1 MKILDNLKD
10 MRTVEDI
17 LNLETGENI
26 TASIL
31 LDNMESDDIILLR
44 RKLRTANREGK
55 PILVCAECLTK
66 LELRCNKLS
75 RKNRGK
81 DYYFFKHYKD
91 VKECSIK
98 TNSHLPVGVLLARK
112 YENVRESIP
121 HIELKNR
128 LGYII
133 EQFHSPETISI
144 DSKFYFDKSGSGEKR
159 KPDVYAVIG
168 DKEYVFEIQLNTTFL
183 SVIEEREAFYERNNV
198 SILWIFKYFP
208 LEDGLQ
214 RLTQKDIYVPNR
226 LNAFV
231 LDNEML
237 NLSIER
243 KKLHLRVYYKTF
255 HVDGWK
261 ICSQW
266 NAKIITLEDLTYADN
281 CKPFFYDSLAD
292 RENARQELEWKK
304 EEYLLEQREIQR
316 IQKQEQERLAKKEW
330 VKKQKISRCRTLINL
345 IQSDINY
352 LEERQSELSINRKE
366 FENQIEELEFRNK
379 EISQILS
386 DRIGVIEQMYGY
398 LKKCS
403 NQSWQYMSNP
413 LEKYCDISYIKDI
426 YCSKIQMI
434 DRNKCE
440 IQTQLETEI
449 LPKKEFIN
457 KFSTRNL
464 DGIIYSVIPS
474 EKKYEWL
481 VEKFPQ
487 EIKIIETKELD
498 TIFASG
504 YIRELP
510 NISFF
515 RWCMGNKNNSNTFLM
530 DMSSRKSNT
539 LSKEKE
545 LNSQL
550 DKISQD
556 EKICISEL
564 KSDIIQLL
572 NERQNTNT
580 ISISKL
586 KSEMSI
592 ISNIF
597 FDCTTRV
604 DILIK
609 RKERCYQYIESIQS
623 Q

>member
-1 MKILDNLKD
+1 MDNFKNI
-10 MRTVEDI
+10 RTVEDI

-26 TASIL
+26 TASVL

-98 TNSHLPVGVLLARK
+98 TDSHLPVGVLLARK
-112 YENVRESIP
+112 YENVKESIP

-133 EQFHSPETISI
+133 MQFHSPKIISI
-144 DSKFYFDKSGSGEKR
+144 DSKFYFDKFGGREKR

-168 DKEYVFEIQLNTTFL
+168 DKEYAFEIQLNTTFL

-198 SILWIFKYFP
+198 SILWIFKNFP

-255 HVDGWK
+255 LVDGWK

-266 NAKIITLEDLTYADN
+266 NTKIVTIEDLTYTGN

-292 RENARQELEWKK
+292 KENAKRELERKK
-304 EEYLLEQREIQR
+304 EEYLLEQRKIQK
-316 IQKQEQERLAKKEW
+316 IQKQEQERLAKKEQ
-330 VKKQKISRCRTLINL
+330 VKKQKISRCRTLINT
-345 IQSDINY
+345 IQSNIDC
-352 LEERQSELSINRKE
+352 LERQQSELLLKRKIH
-366 FENQIEELEFRNK
+366 ENQIEELEFKNK

-386 DRIGVIEQMYGY
+386 DIIRFIEQMYDY

-413 LEKYCDISYIKDI
+413 LGRYCDISHVKDV
-426 YCSKIQMI
+426 YCSKIQMF
-434 DRNKCE
+434 DRNKRE

-457 KFSTRNL
+457 KFLTQDI
-464 DGIIYSVIPS
+464 DGVMYSLIPP

-481 VEKFPQ
+481 IEKFPE
-487 EIKIIETKELD
+487 EIKMIETKELG
-498 TIFASG
+498 TIFASS
-504 YIRELP
+504 YIKVLP

-515 RWCMGNKNNSNTFLM
+515 RWCMGSKNNSNTFLM
-530 DMSSRKSNT
+530 DMSSRKSKT

-545 LNSQL
+545 LNNQL
-550 DKISQD
+550 DKISQS
-556 EKICISEL
+556 EKTCISEL
-564 KSDIIQLL
+564 KNDIVQLL
-572 NERQNTNT
+572 YERQNENT

-586 KSEMSI
+586 KSEINI
-592 ISNIF
+592 IANIF
-597 FDCTTRV
+597 SDCVTRI

-609 RKERCYQYIESIQS
+609 RKERCYKYIESIQT
-623 Q
+623 

>member
-1 MKILDNLKD
+1 MDDFKNI
-10 MRTVEDI
+10 RTVEDI

-26 TASIL
+26 TASVL

-98 TNSHLPVGVLLARK
+98 TDSHLPVGVLLARK
-112 YENVRESIP
+112 YENVKESIP

-133 EQFHSPETISI
+133 MQFHSPKIISI
-144 DSKFYFDKSGSGEKR
+144 DSKFYFDKFGGREKR

-168 DKEYVFEIQLNTTFL
+168 DKEYAFEIQLNTTFL

-198 SILWIFKYFP
+198 SILWIFKNFP

-255 HVDGWK
+255 LVDGWK

-266 NAKIITLEDLTYADN
+266 NTKIVTIEDLTYTGN

-292 RENARQELEWKK
+292 KENAKRELERKK
-304 EEYLLEQREIQR
+304 EEYLLEQRKIQK
-316 IQKQEQERLAKKEW
+316 IQKQEQERLAKKEQ
-330 VKKQKISRCRTLINL
+330 VKKQKISRCRTLINT
-345 IQSDINY
+345 IQSNIDC
-352 LEERQSELSINRKE
+352 LERQQSELLLKRKIH
-366 FENQIEELEFRNK
+366 ENQIEELEFKNK

-386 DRIGVIEQMYGY
+386 DIIRFIEQMYDY

-413 LEKYCDISYIKDI
+413 LGRYCDISHVKDV
-426 YCSKIQMI
+426 YCSKIQMF
-434 DRNKCE
+434 DRNKRE

-457 KFSTRNL
+457 KFLTQDI
-464 DGIIYSVIPS
+464 DGVMYSLIPP

-481 VEKFPQ
+481 IEKFPE
-487 EIKIIETKELD
+487 EIKMIETKELG
-498 TIFASG
+498 TIFASS
-504 YIRELP
+504 YIKVLP

-515 RWCMGNKNNSNTFLM
+515 RWCMGSKNNSNTFLM
-530 DMSSRKSNT
+530 DMSSRKSKT

-545 LNSQL
+545 LNNQL
-550 DKISQD
+550 DKISQS
-556 EKICISEL
+556 EKTCISEL
-564 KSDIIQLL
+564 KNDIVQLL
-572 NERQNTNT
+572 YERQNENT

-586 KSEMSI
+586 KSEINI
-592 ISNIF
+592 IANIF
-597 FDCTTRV
+597 SDCVTRI

-609 RKERCYQYIESIQS
+609 RKERCYQYIESIQT
-623 Q
+623 

>member
-1 MKILDNLKD
+1 MDNFKNI
-10 MRTVEDI
+10 RTVEDI

-26 TASIL
+26 TASVL

-44 RKLRTANREGK
+44 RKMRTANREGK

-98 TNSHLPVGVLLARK
+98 TDSHLPVGVLLARK
-112 YENVRESIP
+112 YENVKESIP

-133 EQFHSPETISI
+133 MQFHSPKIISI
-144 DSKFYFDKSGSGEKR
+144 DSKFYFDKFGGREKR

-168 DKEYVFEIQLNTTFL
+168 DKEYAFEIQLNTTFL

-198 SILWIFKYFP
+198 SILWIFKNFP

-255 HVDGWK
+255 LVDGWK

-266 NAKIITLEDLTYADN
+266 NTKIVTIEDLTYTGN

-292 RENARQELEWKK
+292 KENAKRELERKK
-304 EEYLLEQREIQR
+304 EEYLLEQRKIQK
-316 IQKQEQERLAKKEW
+316 IQKQEQERLAKKEQ
-330 VKKQKISRCRTLINL
+330 VKKQKISRCRTLINT
-345 IQSDINY
+345 IQSNIDC
-352 LEERQSELSINRKE
+352 LERQQSELLLKRKIH
-366 FENQIEELEFRNK
+366 ENQIEELEFKNK
-379 EISQILS
+379 KISQILS
-386 DRIGVIEQMYGY
+386 DIIRFIEQMYDY

-413 LEKYCDISYIKDI
+413 LGRYCDISHVKDV
-426 YCSKIQMI
+426 YCSKIQMF
-434 DRNKCE
+434 DRNKRE

-457 KFSTRNL
+457 KFLTQDI
-464 DGIIYSVIPS
+464 DGVMYSLIPP

-481 VEKFPQ
+481 IEKFPE
-487 EIKIIETKELD
+487 EIKMIETKELG
-498 TIFASG
+498 TIFASS
-504 YIRELP
+504 YIKVLP

-515 RWCMGNKNNSNTFLM
+515 RWCMGSKNNSNTFLM
-530 DMSSRKSNT
+530 DMSSRKSKT

-545 LNSQL
+545 LNNQL
-550 DKISQD
+550 DKISQS
-556 EKICISEL
+556 EKTCISEL
-564 KSDIIQLL
+564 KNDIVQLL
-572 NERQNTNT
+572 YERQNENT

-586 KSEMSI
+586 KSEINI
-592 ISNIF
+592 IANIF
-597 FDCTTRV
+597 SDCVTRI

-609 RKERCYQYIESIQS
+609 RKERCYQYIESIQT
-623 Q
+623 

>member
-1 MKILDNLKD
+1 MDNFKNI
-10 MRTVEDI
+10 RTVEDI

-26 TASIL
+26 TASVL
-31 LDNMESDDIILLR
+31 LDNMESDDIVLLR

-98 TNSHLPVGVLLARK
+98 TDSHLPVGVLLARK
-112 YENVRESIP
+112 YENVKESIP

-133 EQFHSPETISI
+133 KQFHSPKIISI
-144 DSKFYFDKSGSGEKR
+144 DSKFYFDKFGGREKR

-168 DKEYVFEIQLNTTFL
+168 DKEYAFEIQLNTTFL

-198 SILWIFKYFP
+198 SILWIFKNFP

-255 HVDGWK
+255 LVDGWK

-266 NAKIITLEDLTYADN
+266 NTKIVTIEDLTYTGN

-292 RENARQELEWKK
+292 KENAKRELERKK
-304 EEYLLEQREIQR
+304 EEYLLKQRNIQK
-316 IQKQEQERLAKKEW
+316 IQKQEQERLAKKEQ
-330 VKKQKISRCRTLINL
+330 VKKQKISRCRTLINT
-345 IQSDINY
+345 IQSIIDC
-352 LEERQSELSINRKE
+352 LERQQSELLLKRKVH
-366 FENQIEELEFRNK
+366 ENQIEELEFKNK
-379 EISQILS
+379 EISQVLS
-386 DRIGVIEQMYGY
+386 DIIRFIEQMYDY

-413 LEKYCDISYIKDI
+413 LGRYCDISHVKDI
-426 YCSKIQMI
+426 YCSKIQMF
-434 DRNKCE
+434 DRNKRE
-440 IQTQLETEI
+440 IQIQLETEI

-457 KFSTRNL
+457 KFLTQDI
-464 DGIIYSVIPS
+464 DGVMYSLIPP

-481 VEKFPQ
+481 IEKFPE
-487 EIKIIETKELD
+487 EIKMIETKELG
-498 TIFASG
+498 TIFASS
-504 YIRELP
+504 YIKVLP

-515 RWCMGNKNNSNTFLM
+515 RWCMGSKNNSNTFLM
-530 DMSSRKSNT
+530 DMSSRKSKT

-545 LNSQL
+545 LNNQL
-550 DKISQD
+550 DKISQS
-556 EKICISEL
+556 EKTCISEL
-564 KSDIIQLL
+564 KNDIVQLL
-572 NERQNTNT
+572 YERQNENT

-586 KSEMSI
+586 KSEINI
-592 ISNIF
+592 IANVFS
-597 FDCTTRV
+597 DCVTRI

-609 RKERCYQYIESIQS
+609 RKERCYQYIESIQT
-623 Q
+623 

>member
-1 MKILDNLKD
+1 MDNFKNI
-10 MRTVEDI
+10 RTVEDI

-26 TASIL
+26 TASVL

-98 TNSHLPVGVLLARK
+98 TDSHLPVGVLLARK
-112 YENVRESIP
+112 YENVKESIP

-133 EQFHSPETISI
+133 MQFHSPKIISI
-144 DSKFYFDKSGSGEKR
+144 DSKFYFDKFGGREKR

-168 DKEYVFEIQLNTTFL
+168 DKEYAFEIQLNTTFL

-198 SILWIFKYFP
+198 SILWIFKNFP

-255 HVDGWK
+255 LVDGWK

-266 NAKIITLEDLTYADN
+266 NTKIVTIEDLTYTGN

-292 RENARQELEWKK
+292 KENAKRELERKK
-304 EEYLLEQREIQR
+304 EEYLLEQRKIQK
-316 IQKQEQERLAKKEW
+316 IQKQEQERLAKKEQ
-330 VKKQKISRCRTLINL
+330 VKKQKISRCRTLINTK
-345 IQSDINY
+345 QSNIDC
-352 LEERQSELSINRKE
+352 LERQQSELLLKRKIH
-366 FENQIEELEFRNK
+366 ENQIEELEFKNK
-379 EISQILS
+379 KISQILS
-386 DRIGVIEQMYGY
+386 DIIRFIEQMYDY

-413 LEKYCDISYIKDI
+413 LGRYCDISHVKDV
-426 YCSKIQMI
+426 YCSKIQMF
-434 DRNKCE
+434 DRNKRE

-457 KFSTRNL
+457 KFLTQDI
-464 DGIIYSVIPS
+464 DGVMYSLIPP

-481 VEKFPQ
+481 IEKFPE
-487 EIKIIETKELD
+487 EIKMIETKELG
-498 TIFASG
+498 TIFASS
-504 YIRELP
+504 YIKVLP

-515 RWCMGNKNNSNTFLM
+515 RWCMGSKNNSNTFLM
-530 DMSSRKSNT
+530 DMSSRKSKT

-545 LNSQL
+545 LNNQL
-550 DKISQD
+550 DKISQS
-556 EKICISEL
+556 EKTCISEL
-564 KSDIIQLL
+564 KNDIVQLL
-572 NERQNTNT
+572 YERQNENT

-586 KSEMSI
+586 KSEINI
-592 ISNIF
+592 IANIF
-597 FDCTTRV
+597 SDCVTRI

-609 RKERCYQYIESIQS
+609 RKERCYQYIESIQT
-623 Q
+623 

>member
-1 MKILDNLKD
+1 MDNFKNI
-10 MRTVEDI
+10 RTVEDI

-26 TASIL
+26 TASVL

-98 TNSHLPVGVLLARK
+98 TDSHLPVGVLLARK
-112 YENVRESIP
+112 YENVKESIP

-133 EQFHSPETISI
+133 MQFHSPKIISI
-144 DSKFYFDKSGSGEKR
+144 DSKFYFDKFGGREKR

-168 DKEYVFEIQLNTTFL
+168 DKEYAFEIQLNTTFL

-198 SILWIFKYFP
+198 SILWIFKNFP

-255 HVDGWK
+255 LVDGWK

-266 NAKIITLEDLTYADN
+266 NTKIVTIEDLTYTGN

-292 RENARQELEWKK
+292 KENAKRELERKK
-304 EEYLLEQREIQR
+304 EEYLLEQRKIQK
-316 IQKQEQERLAKKEW
+316 IQKQEQERLAKKEQ
-330 VKKQKISRCRTLINL
+330 VKKQKISRCRTLINT
-345 IQSDINY
+345 IQSNIDC
-352 LEERQSELSINRKE
+352 LERQQSELLLKRKIH
-366 FENQIEELEFRNK
+366 ENQIEELEFKNK

-386 DRIGVIEQMYGY
+386 DIIRFIEQMYDY

-413 LEKYCDISYIKDI
+413 LGRYCDISHVKDV
-426 YCSKIQMI
+426 YCSKIQMF
-434 DRNKCE
+434 DRNKRE

-457 KFSTRNL
+457 KFLTQDI
-464 DGIIYSVIPS
+464 DGVMYSLIPP

-481 VEKFPQ
+481 IEKFPE
-487 EIKIIETKELD
+487 EIKMIETKELG
-498 TIFASG
+498 TIFASS
-504 YIRELP
+504 YIKVLP

-515 RWCMGNKNNSNTFLM
+515 RWCMGSKNNSNTFLM
-530 DMSSRKSNT
+530 DMSSRKSKT

-545 LNSQL
+545 LNNQL
-550 DKISQD
+550 DKISQS
-556 EKICISEL
+556 EKTCISEL
-564 KSDIIQLL
+564 KNDIVQLL
-572 NERQNTNT
+572 YERQNENT

-586 KSEMSI
+586 KSEINMI
-592 ISNIF
+592 ANIF
-597 FDCTTRV
+597 SDCVTRI

-609 RKERCYQYIESIQS
+609 RKERCYQYIESIQT
-623 Q
+623 

>member
-1 MKILDNLKD
+1 LDNFKNI
-10 MRTVEDI
+10 RTVEDI

-26 TASIL
+26 TASVL

-98 TNSHLPVGVLLARK
+98 TDSHLPVGVLLARK
-112 YENVRESIP
+112 YENVKESIP

-133 EQFHSPETISI
+133 MQFHSPKIISI
-144 DSKFYFDKSGSGEKR
+144 DSKFYFDKFGGREKR

-168 DKEYVFEIQLNTTFL
+168 DKEYAFEIQLNTTFL

-198 SILWIFKYFP
+198 SILWIFKNFP

-255 HVDGWK
+255 LVDGWK

-266 NAKIITLEDLTYADN
+266 NTKIVTIEDLTYTGN

-292 RENARQELEWKK
+292 KENAKRELERKK
-304 EEYLLEQREIQR
+304 EEYLLEQRKIQK
-316 IQKQEQERLAKKEW
+316 IQKQEQERLAKKEQ
-330 VKKQKISRCRTLINL
+330 VKKQKISRCRTLINT
-345 IQSDINY
+345 IQSNIDC
-352 LEERQSELSINRKE
+352 LERQQSELLLKRKIH
-366 FENQIEELEFRNK
+366 ENQIEELEFKNK

-386 DRIGVIEQMYGY
+386 DIIRFIEQMYDY

-413 LEKYCDISYIKDI
+413 LGRYCDISHVKDV
-426 YCSKIQMI
+426 YCSKIQMF
-434 DRNKCE
+434 DRNKRE

-457 KFSTRNL
+457 KFLTQDI
-464 DGIIYSVIPS
+464 DGVMYSLIPP

-481 VEKFPQ
+481 IEKFPE
-487 EIKIIETKELD
+487 EIKMIETKELG
-498 TIFASG
+498 TIFASS
-504 YIRELP
+504 YIKVLP

-515 RWCMGNKNNSNTFLM
+515 RWCMGSKNNSNTFLM
-530 DMSSRKSNT
+530 DMSSRKSKT

-545 LNSQL
+545 LNNQL
-550 DKISQD
+550 DKISQS
-556 EKICISEL
+556 EKTCISEL
-564 KSDIIQLL
+564 KNDIVQLL
-572 NERQNTNT
+572 YERQNENT

-586 KSEMSI
+586 KSEINI
-592 ISNIF
+592 IANIF
-597 FDCTTRV
+597 SDCVTRI

-609 RKERCYQYIESIQS
+609 RKERCYQYIESIQT
-623 Q
+623 

>member
-1 MKILDNLKD
+1 MDNFKNI
-10 MRTVEDI
+10 RTVEDI

-26 TASIL
+26 TASVL
-31 LDNMESDDIILLR
+31 LDNMESDDIVLLR

-98 TNSHLPVGVLLARK
+98 TDSHLPVGVLLARK
-112 YENVRESIP
+112 YENVKESIP

-133 EQFHSPETISI
+133 KQFHSPKIISI
-144 DSKFYFDKSGSGEKR
+144 DSKFYFDKFGGREKR

-168 DKEYVFEIQLNTTFL
+168 DKEYAFEIQLNTTFL

-198 SILWIFKYFP
+198 SILWIFKNFP

-255 HVDGWK
+255 LVDGWK

-266 NAKIITLEDLTYADN
+266 NTKIVTIEDLTYTGN

-292 RENARQELEWKK
+292 KENAKRELERKK
-304 EEYLLEQREIQR
+304 EEYLLEQRKIQK
-316 IQKQEQERLAKKEW
+316 IQKQEQERLAKKEQ
-330 VKKQKISRCRTLINL
+330 VKKQKISRCRTLINT
-345 IQSDINY
+345 IQSIIDC
-352 LEERQSELSINRKE
+352 LERQQSELLLKRKVH
-366 FENQIEELEFRNK
+366 ENQIEELEFKNK
-379 EISQILS
+379 EISQVLS
-386 DRIGVIEQMYGY
+386 DIIRFIEQMYDY

-413 LEKYCDISYIKDI
+413 LGRYCDISHVKDI
-426 YCSKIQMI
+426 YCSKIQMF
-434 DRNKCE
+434 DRNKRE

-457 KFSTRNL
+457 KFLTQDI
-464 DGIIYSVIPS
+464 DGVMYSLIPP

-481 VEKFPQ
+481 IEKFPE
-487 EIKIIETKELD
+487 EIKMIETKELG
-498 TIFASG
+498 TIFASS
-504 YIRELP
+504 YIKVLP

-515 RWCMGNKNNSNTFLM
+515 RWCMGSKNNSNTFLM
-530 DMSSRKSNT
+530 DMSSRKSKT

-545 LNSQL
+545 LNNQL
-550 DKISQD
+550 DKISQS
-556 EKICISEL
+556 EKTCISEL
-564 KSDIIQLL
+564 KNDIVQLL
-572 NERQNTNT
+572 YERQNENT

-586 KSEMSI
+586 KSEINI
-592 ISNIF
+592 IANIF
-597 FDCTTRV
+597 SDCVTRI

-609 RKERCYQYIESIQS
+609 RKERCYQYIESIQT
-623 Q
+623 

>member
-1 MKILDNLKD
+1 MDNFKNI
-10 MRTVEDI
+10 RTVEDI

-26 TASIL
+26 TASVL
-31 LDNMESDDIILLR
+31 LDNMESDDIVLLR

-98 TNSHLPVGVLLARK
+98 TDSHLPVGVLLARK
-112 YENVRESIP
+112 YENVKESIP

-133 EQFHSPETISI
+133 KQFHSPKIISI
-144 DSKFYFDKSGSGEKR
+144 DSKFYFDKFGGREKR

-168 DKEYVFEIQLNTTFL
+168 DKEYAFEIQLNTTFL

-198 SILWIFKYFP
+198 SILWIFKNFP

-255 HVDGWK
+255 LVDGWK

-266 NAKIITLEDLTYADN
+266 NTKIVTIEDLTYTGN

-292 RENARQELEWKK
+292 KENAKRELERKK
-304 EEYLLEQREIQR
+304 EEYLLEQRKIQK
-316 IQKQEQERLAKKEW
+316 IQKQEQERLAKKEQ
-330 VKKQKISRCRTLINL
+330 VKKQKISRCRTLINT
-345 IQSDINY
+345 IQSIIDC
-352 LEERQSELSINRKE
+352 LERQQSELLLKRKVH
-366 FENQIEELEFRNK
+366 ENQIEELEFKNK
-379 EISQILS
+379 EISQVLS
-386 DRIGVIEQMYGY
+386 DIIRFIEQMYDY

-413 LEKYCDISYIKDI
+413 LGRYCDISHVKDI
-426 YCSKIQMI
+426 YCSKIQMF
-434 DRNKCE
+434 DRNKRE

-457 KFSTRNL
+457 KFLTQDI
-464 DGIIYSVIPS
+464 DGVMYSLIPP

-481 VEKFPQ
+481 IEKFPE
-487 EIKIIETKELD
+487 EIKMIETKELG
-498 TIFASG
+498 TIFASS
-504 YIRELP
+504 YIKVLP

-515 RWCMGNKNNSNTFLM
+515 RWCMGSKNNSNTFLM
-530 DMSSRKSNT
+530 DMSSRKSKT

-545 LNSQL
+545 LNNQL
-550 DKISQD
+550 DKISQS
-556 EKICISEL
+556 EKTCISEL
-564 KSDIIQLL
+564 KNDIVQLL
-572 NERQNTNT
+572 YERQNENT

-586 KSEMSI
+586 KSEINI
-592 ISNIF
+592 IANISS
-597 FDCTTRV
+597 DCVTRI

-609 RKERCYQYIESIQS
+609 RKERCYQYIESIQT
-623 Q
+623 

>member
-1 MKILDNLKD
+1 MDNFKNI
-10 MRTVEDI
+10 RTVEDI

-26 TASIL
+26 TASVL
-31 LDNMESDDIILLR
+31 LDNMESDDIVLLR

-98 TNSHLPVGVLLARK
+98 TDSHLPVGVLLARK
-112 YENVRESIP
+112 YENVKESIP

-133 EQFHSPETISI
+133 KQFHSPKIISI
-144 DSKFYFDKSGSGEKR
+144 DSKFYFDKFGGREKR

-168 DKEYVFEIQLNTTFL
+168 DKEYAFEIQLNTTFL

-198 SILWIFKYFP
+198 SILWIFKNFP

-255 HVDGWK
+255 LVDGWK

-266 NAKIITLEDLTYADN
+266 NTKIVTIEDLTYTGN

-292 RENARQELEWKK
+292 KENAKRELERKK
-304 EEYLLEQREIQR
+304 EEYLLEQRKIQK
-316 IQKQEQERLAKKEW
+316 IQKQEQERLAKKEQ
-330 VKKQKISRCRTLINL
+330 VKKQKISRCRTLINT
-345 IQSDINY
+345 IQSNIDC
-352 LEERQSELSINRKE
+352 LERQQSELLLKRKVH
-366 FENQIEELEFRNK
+366 ENQIEELEFKNK

-386 DRIGVIEQMYGY
+386 DIIRFIEQMYDY

-413 LEKYCDISYIKDI
+413 LGRYCDISHVKDI
-426 YCSKIQMI
+426 YCSKIQMF
-434 DRNKCE
+434 DRNKRE

-457 KFSTRNL
+457 KFLTQDI
-464 DGIIYSVIPS
+464 DGVMYSLIPP

-481 VEKFPQ
+481 IEKFPE
-487 EIKIIETKELD
+487 EIKMIETKELG
-498 TIFASG
+498 TIFASS
-504 YIRELP
+504 YIKVLP

-515 RWCMGNKNNSNTFLM
+515 RWCMGSKNNSNTFLM
-530 DMSSRKSNT
+530 DMSSRKSKT

-545 LNSQL
+545 LNNQL
-550 DKISQD
+550 DKISQS
-556 EKICISEL
+556 EKTCISEL
-564 KSDIIQLL
+564 KNDIVQLL
-572 NERQNTNT
+572 YERQNENR

-586 KSEMSI
+586 KSEINI
-592 ISNIF
+592 IANIF
-597 FDCTTRV
+597 SDCVTRI

-609 RKERCYQYIESIQS
+609 RKGRCYQYIESIQT
-623 Q
+623 

>member
-1 MKILDNLKD
+1 MDNFKNI
-10 MRTVEDI
+10 RTVEDI

-26 TASIL
+26 TASVL

-98 TNSHLPVGVLLARK
+98 TDSHLPVGVLLDRK
-112 YENVRESIP
+112 YENVKESIP

-133 EQFHSPETISI
+133 MQFHSPKIISI
-144 DSKFYFDKSGSGEKR
+144 DSKFYFDKFGGREKR

-168 DKEYVFEIQLNTTFL
+168 DKEYAFEIQLNTTFL

-198 SILWIFKYFP
+198 SILWIFKNFP

-255 HVDGWK
+255 LVDGWK

-266 NAKIITLEDLTYADN
+266 NTKIVTIEDLTYTGN

-292 RENARQELEWKK
+292 KENAKRELERKK
-304 EEYLLEQREIQR
+304 EEYLLEQRKIQK
-316 IQKQEQERLAKKEW
+316 IQKQEQERLAKKEQ
-330 VKKQKISRCRTLINL
+330 VKKQKISRCRTLINT
-345 IQSDINY
+345 IQSNIDC
-352 LEERQSELSINRKE
+352 LERQQSELLLKRKIH
-366 FENQIEELEFRNK
+366 ENQIEELEFKNK

-386 DRIGVIEQMYGY
+386 DIIRFIEQMYDY

-413 LEKYCDISYIKDI
+413 LGRYCDISHVKDV
-426 YCSKIQMI
+426 YCSKIQMF
-434 DRNKCE
+434 DRNKRE

-457 KFSTRNL
+457 KFLTQDI
-464 DGIIYSVIPS
+464 DGVMYSLIPP

-481 VEKFPQ
+481 IEKFPE
-487 EIKIIETKELD
+487 EIKMIETKELG
-498 TIFASG
+498 TIFASS
-504 YIRELP
+504 YIKVLP

-515 RWCMGNKNNSNTFLM
+515 RWCMGSKNNSNTFLM
-530 DMSSRKSNT
+530 DMSSRKSKT

-545 LNSQL
+545 LNNQL
-550 DKISQD
+550 DKISQS
-556 EKICISEL
+556 EKTCISEL
-564 KSDIIQLL
+564 KNDIVQLL
-572 NERQNTNT
+572 YERQNENT

-586 KSEMSI
+586 KSEINI
-592 ISNIF
+592 IANIF
-597 FDCTTRV
+597 SDCVTRI

-609 RKERCYQYIESIQS
+609 RKERCYQYIESIQT
-623 Q
+623 

>member
-1 MKILDNLKD
+1 MDNFKNI
-10 MRTVEDI
+10 RTVEDI

-26 TASIL
+26 TASVL
-31 LDNMESDDIILLR
+31 LDNMESDDIVLLR

-98 TNSHLPVGVLLARK
+98 TDSHLPVGVLLARK
-112 YENVRESIP
+112 YENVKESIP

-133 EQFHSPETISI
+133 KQFHSPKIISI
-144 DSKFYFDKSGSGEKR
+144 DSKFYFDKFGGREKR

-168 DKEYVFEIQLNTTFL
+168 DKEYAFEIQLNTTFL

-198 SILWIFKYFP
+198 SILWIFKNFP

-255 HVDGWK
+255 LVDGWK

-266 NAKIITLEDLTYADN
+266 NTKIVTIEDLTYTGN

-292 RENARQELEWKK
+292 KENAKRELERKK
-304 EEYLLEQREIQR
+304 EEYLLEQRKIQK
-316 IQKQEQERLAKKEW
+316 IQKQEQERLAKKEQ
-330 VKKQKISRCRTLINL
+330 VKKQKISRCRTLINT
-345 IQSDINY
+345 IQSIIDC
-352 LEERQSELSINRKE
+352 LERQQSELLLKRKVH
-366 FENQIEELEFRNK
+366 ENQIEELEFKNK
-379 EISQILS
+379 EISQVLS
-386 DRIGVIEQMYGY
+386 DIIRFIEQMYDY
-398 LKKCS
+398 FKKCS

-413 LEKYCDISYIKDI
+413 LGRYCDISHVKDI
-426 YCSKIQMI
+426 YCSKIQMF
-434 DRNKCE
+434 DRNKRE

-457 KFSTRNL
+457 KFFTQDI
-464 DGIIYSVIPS
+464 DGVMYSLIPP

-481 VEKFPQ
+481 IEKFPD
-487 EIKIIETKELD
+487 EIKMIETKELG
-498 TIFASG
+498 TIFASS
-504 YIRELP
+504 YIKVLP

-515 RWCMGNKNNSNTFLM
+515 RWCMGSKNNSNTFLM
-530 DMSSRKSNT
+530 DMSSRKSKT

-545 LNSQL
+545 LNNQL
-550 DKISQD
+550 DKISQS
-556 EKICISEL
+556 EKTCISEL
-564 KSDIIQLL
+564 KNDIVQLL
-572 NERQNTNT
+572 YERQNENT

-586 KSEMSI
+586 KSEINI
-592 ISNIF
+592 IANVFS
-597 FDCTTRV
+597 DCVTRI

-609 RKERCYQYIESIQS
+609 RKERCYQYIESIQT
-623 Q
+623 

>member
-1 MKILDNLKD
+1 MDNFKNI
-10 MRTVEDI
+10 RTVEDI

-26 TASIL
+26 TASVL

-98 TNSHLPVGVLLARK
+98 TDSHLPVGVLLARK
-112 YENVRESIP
+112 YENVKESIP

-133 EQFHSPETISI
+133 MQFHSPKIISI
-144 DSKFYFDKSGSGEKR
+144 DSKFYFDKFGGREKR

-168 DKEYVFEIQLNTTFL
+168 DKEYAFEIQLNTTFL

-198 SILWIFKYFP
+198 SILWIFKNFP

-255 HVDGWK
+255 LVDGWK

-266 NAKIITLEDLTYADN
+266 NTKIVTIEDLTYTGN

-292 RENARQELEWKK
+292 KENAKRELERKK
-304 EEYLLEQREIQR
+304 EEYLLEQRKIQK
-316 IQKQEQERLAKKEW
+316 IQKQEQERLAKKEQ
-330 VKKQKISRCRTLINL
+330 VKKQKISRCRTLINT
-345 IQSDINY
+345 IQSNIDC
-352 LEERQSELSINRKE
+352 LERQQSELLLKRKIH
-366 FENQIEELEFRNK
+366 ENQIEELEFKNK

-386 DRIGVIEQMYGY
+386 DIIRFIEQMYDY

-413 LEKYCDISYIKDI
+413 LGRYCDISHVKDV
-426 YCSKIQMI
+426 YCSKIQMF
-434 DRNKCE
+434 DRNKRE

-457 KFSTRNL
+457 KFLTQDI
-464 DGIIYSVIPS
+464 DGVMYSLIPP

-481 VEKFPQ
+481 IEKFPE
-487 EIKIIETKELD
+487 EIKMIETKELG
-498 TIFASG
+498 TIFASS
-504 YIRELP
+504 YIKVLP

-515 RWCMGNKNNSNTFLM
+515 RWCMGSKNNSNTFLM
-530 DMSSRKSNT
+530 DMSSRKSKT

-545 LNSQL
+545 LNNQL
-550 DKISQD
+550 DKISQS
-556 EKICISEL
+556 EKTCISEL
-564 KSDIIQLL
+564 KNDIVQLL
-572 NERQNTNT
+572 YERQNENT

-586 KSEMSI
+586 KSEINI
-592 ISNIF
+592 IANIF
-597 FDCTTRV
+597 SDCVTRI

-609 RKERCYQYIESIQS
+609 RKERCYQYIESIQT
-623 Q
+623 

>member
-1 MKILDNLKD
+1 
-10 MRTVEDI
+10 
-17 LNLETGENI
+17 
-26 TASIL
+26 
-31 LDNMESDDIILLR
+31 MESDDIILLR

-98 TNSHLPVGVLLARK
+98 TDSHLPVGVLLARK
-112 YENVRESIP
+112 YENVKESIP

-133 EQFHSPETISI
+133 MQFHSPKIISI
-144 DSKFYFDKSGSGEKR
+144 DSKFYFDKFGGREKR

-168 DKEYVFEIQLNTTFL
+168 DKEYAFEIQLNTTFL

-198 SILWIFKYFP
+198 SILWIFKNFP

-255 HVDGWK
+255 LVDGWK

-266 NAKIITLEDLTYADN
+266 NTKIVTIEDLTYTGN

-292 RENARQELEWKK
+292 KENAKRELERKK
-304 EEYLLEQREIQR
+304 EEYLLEQRKIQK
-316 IQKQEQERLAKKEW
+316 IQKQEQERLAKKEQ
-330 VKKQKISRCRTLINL
+330 VKKQKISRCRTLINT
-345 IQSDINY
+345 IQSNIDC
-352 LEERQSELSINRKE
+352 LERQQSELLLKRKIH
-366 FENQIEELEFRNK
+366 ENQIEELEFKNK
-379 EISQILS
+379 KISQILS
-386 DRIGVIEQMYGY
+386 DIIRFIEQMYDY

-413 LEKYCDISYIKDI
+413 LGRYCDISHVKDV
-426 YCSKIQMI
+426 YCSKIQMF
-434 DRNKCE
+434 DRNKRE

-457 KFSTRNL
+457 KFLTQDI
-464 DGIIYSVIPS
+464 DGVMYSLIPP

-481 VEKFPQ
+481 IEKFPE
-487 EIKIIETKELD
+487 EIKMIETKELG
-498 TIFASG
+498 TIFASS
-504 YIRELP
+504 YIKVLP

-515 RWCMGNKNNSNTFLM
+515 RWCMGSKNNSNTFLM
-530 DMSSRKSNT
+530 DMSSRKSKT

-545 LNSQL
+545 LNNQL
-550 DKISQD
+550 DKISQS
-556 EKICISEL
+556 EKTCISEL
-564 KSDIIQLL
+564 KNDIVQLL
-572 NERQNTNT
+572 YERQNENT

-586 KSEMSI
+586 KSEINI
-592 ISNIF
+592 IANIF
-597 FDCTTRV
+597 SDCVTRI

-609 RKERCYQYIESIQS
+609 RKERCYQYIESIQT
-623 Q
+623 

>member
-1 MKILDNLKD
+1 LDNFKNI
-10 MRTVEDI
+10 RTVEDI

-26 TASIL
+26 TASVL

-98 TNSHLPVGVLLARK
+98 TDSHLPVGVLLARK
-112 YENVRESIP
+112 YENVKESIP

-133 EQFHSPETISI
+133 MQFHSPKIISI
-144 DSKFYFDKSGSGEKR
+144 DSKFYFDKFGGREKR

-168 DKEYVFEIQLNTTFL
+168 DKEYAFEIQLNTTFL

-198 SILWIFKYFP
+198 SILWIFKNFP

-255 HVDGWK
+255 LVDGWK

-266 NAKIITLEDLTYADN
+266 NTKIVTIEDLTYTGN

-292 RENARQELEWKK
+292 KENAKRELERKK
-304 EEYLLEQREIQR
+304 EEYLLEQRKIQK
-316 IQKQEQERLAKKEW
+316 IQKQEQERLAKKEQ
-330 VKKQKISRCRTLINL
+330 VKKQKISRCRTLINT
-345 IQSDINY
+345 IQSNIDC
-352 LEERQSELSINRKE
+352 LERQQSELLLKRKIH
-366 FENQIEELEFRNK
+366 ENQIEELEFKNK
-379 EISQILS
+379 KISQILS
-386 DRIGVIEQMYGY
+386 DIIRFIEQMYDY

-413 LEKYCDISYIKDI
+413 LGRYCDISHVKDV
-426 YCSKIQMI
+426 YCSKIQMF
-434 DRNKCE
+434 DRNKRE

-457 KFSTRNL
+457 KFLTQDI
-464 DGIIYSVIPS
+464 DGVMYSLIPP

-481 VEKFPQ
+481 IEKFPE
-487 EIKIIETKELD
+487 EIKMIETKELG
-498 TIFASG
+498 TIFASS
-504 YIRELP
+504 YIKVLP

-515 RWCMGNKNNSNTFLM
+515 RWCMGSKNNSNTFLM
-530 DMSSRKSNT
+530 DMSSRKSKT

-545 LNSQL
+545 LNNQL
-550 DKISQD
+550 DKISQS
-556 EKICISEL
+556 EKTCISEL
-564 KSDIIQLL
+564 KNDIVQLL
-572 NERQNTNT
+572 YERQNENT

-586 KSEMSI
+586 KSEINI
-592 ISNIF
+592 IANIF
-597 FDCTTRV
+597 SDCVTRI

-609 RKERCYQYIESIQS
+609 RKERCYQYIESIQT
-623 Q
+623 

>member
-1 MKILDNLKD
+1 MDNFKN

-26 TASIL
+26 TASVL
-31 LDNMESDDIILLR
+31 LDNMESDDIVLLR

-98 TNSHLPVGVLLARK
+98 TDSHLPVGVLLARK
-112 YENVRESIP
+112 YENVKESIP

-133 EQFHSPETISI
+133 MQFHSPKIISI
-144 DSKFYFDKSGSGEKR
+144 DSKFYFDKFGGREKR

-168 DKEYVFEIQLNTTFL
+168 DKEYAFEIQLNTTFL

-198 SILWIFKYFP
+198 SILWIFKNFP

-255 HVDGWK
+255 LVDGWK

-266 NAKIITLEDLTYADN
+266 NTKIVTIEDLTYTGN

-292 RENARQELEWKK
+292 KENAKRELERKK
-304 EEYLLEQREIQR
+304 EEYLLEQRKIQK
-316 IQKQEQERLAKKEW
+316 IQKQEQERLAKKEQ
-330 VKKQKISRCRTLINL
+330 VKKQKISRCRTLINT
-345 IQSDINY
+345 IQSNIDC
-352 LEERQSELSINRKE
+352 LERQQSELLLKRKVH
-366 FENQIEELEFRNK
+366 ENQIEELEFKNK

-386 DRIGVIEQMYGY
+386 DIIRFIEQMYDY

-413 LEKYCDISYIKDI
+413 LGRYCDISHVKDV
-426 YCSKIQMI
+426 YCSKIQMF
-434 DRNKCE
+434 DRNKRE

-457 KFSTRNL
+457 KFLTQDI
-464 DGIIYSVIPS
+464 DGVMYSLIPP

-481 VEKFPQ
+481 IEKFPE
-487 EIKIIETKELD
+487 EIKMIETKELG
-498 TIFASG
+498 TIFASS
-504 YIRELP
+504 YIKVLP

-515 RWCMGNKNNSNTFLM
+515 RWCMGSKNNSNTFLM
-530 DMSSRKSNT
+530 DMSSRKSKT

-545 LNSQL
+545 LNNQL
-550 DKISQD
+550 DKISQS
-556 EKICISEL
+556 EKTCISEL
-564 KSDIIQLL
+564 KNDIVQLL
-572 NERQNTNT
+572 YERQNENT

-586 KSEMSI
+586 KSEINI
-592 ISNIF
+592 IANIF
-597 FDCTTRV
+597 SDCVTRI

-609 RKERCYQYIESIQS
+609 RKERCYQYIESIQT
-623 Q
+623 

>member
-1 MKILDNLKD
+1 MDNFKNI
-10 MRTVEDI
+10 RTVEDI

-26 TASIL
+26 TASVL

-98 TNSHLPVGVLLARK
+98 TDSHLPVGVLLARK
-112 YENVRESIP
+112 YENVKESIP

-133 EQFHSPETISI
+133 MQFHSPKIISI
-144 DSKFYFDKSGSGEKR
+144 DSKFYFDKFGGREKR

-168 DKEYVFEIQLNTTFL
+168 DKEYAFEIQLNTTFL

-198 SILWIFKYFP
+198 SILWIFKNFP

-243 KKLHLRVYYKTF
+243 KKLHLRVYYKIF
-255 HVDGWK
+255 LVDGWK

-266 NAKIITLEDLTYADN
+266 NTKIVTIEDLTYTGN

-292 RENARQELEWKK
+292 KENAKRELERKK
-304 EEYLLEQREIQR
+304 EEYLLEQRKIQK
-316 IQKQEQERLAKKEW
+316 IQKQEQERLAKKEQ
-330 VKKQKISRCRTLINL
+330 VKKQKILRCRTLINT
-345 IQSDINY
+345 IQSNIDC
-352 LEERQSELSINRKE
+352 LERQQSELLLKRKVH
-366 FENQIEELEFRNK
+366 ENQIEELEFKNK

-386 DRIGVIEQMYGY
+386 DIIRFIEQMYDY

-413 LEKYCDISYIKDI
+413 LGRYCDISHVKDV
-426 YCSKIQMI
+426 YCSKIQMF
-434 DRNKCE
+434 DRNKRE

-457 KFSTRNL
+457 NFLTQDI
-464 DGIIYSVIPS
+464 DGVMYSLIPP

-481 VEKFPQ
+481 IEKFPE
-487 EIKIIETKELD
+487 EIKMIETKELG
-498 TIFASG
+498 TIFASS
-504 YIRELP
+504 YIKVLP

-515 RWCMGNKNNSNTFLM
+515 RWCMGSKNNSNTFLM
-530 DMSSRKSNT
+530 DMSSRKSKT

-545 LNSQL
+545 LNNQL
-550 DKISQD
+550 DKISQS
-556 EKICISEL
+556 EKTCISEL
-564 KSDIIQLL
+564 KNDIVQLL
-572 NERQNTNT
+572 YERQNENT

-586 KSEMSI
+586 KSEINI
-592 ISNIF
+592 IANIF
-597 FDCTTRV
+597 SDCVTRI

-609 RKERCYQYIESIQS
+609 RKERCYQYIESIQT
-623 Q
+623 

>member
-1 MKILDNLKD
+1 MDNFKNI
-10 MRTVEDI
+10 RTVEDI

-26 TASIL
+26 TASVL

-98 TNSHLPVGVLLARK
+98 TDSHLPVGVLLARK
-112 YENVRESIP
+112 YENVKESIP

-133 EQFHSPETISI
+133 MQFHSPKIISI
-144 DSKFYFDKSGSGEKR
+144 DSKFYFDKFGGREKR

-168 DKEYVFEIQLNTTFL
+168 DKEYAFEIQLNTTFL

-198 SILWIFKYFP
+198 SILWIFKNFP

-255 HVDGWK
+255 LVDGWK

-266 NAKIITLEDLTYADN
+266 NTKIVTIEDLTYTGN

-292 RENARQELEWKK
+292 KENAKRELERKK
-304 EEYLLEQREIQR
+304 EEYLLEQRKIQK
-316 IQKQEQERLAKKEW
+316 IQKQEQERLAKKEQ
-330 VKKQKISRCRTLINL
+330 VKKQKISRCRTLINT
-345 IQSDINY
+345 IQSNIDC
-352 LEERQSELSINRKE
+352 LERQQSELLLKRKIH
-366 FENQIEELEFRNK
+366 ENQIEELEFKNK

-386 DRIGVIEQMYGY
+386 DIIRFIEQMYDY

-413 LEKYCDISYIKDI
+413 LGRYCDISHVKDV
-426 YCSKIQMI
+426 YCSKIQMF
-434 DRNKCE
+434 DRNKRE

-457 KFSTRNL
+457 KFLTQDI
-464 DGIIYSVIPS
+464 DGVMYSFIPP

-481 VEKFPQ
+481 IEKFPE
-487 EIKIIETKELD
+487 EIKMIETKELG
-498 TIFASG
+498 TIFASS
-504 YIRELP
+504 YIKVLP

-515 RWCMGNKNNSNTFLM
+515 RWCMGSKNNSNTFLM
-530 DMSSRKSNT
+530 DMSSRKSKT

-545 LNSQL
+545 LNNQL
-550 DKISQD
+550 DKISQS
-556 EKICISEL
+556 EKTCISEL
-564 KSDIIQLL
+564 KNDIVQLL
-572 NERQNTNT
+572 YERQNENT

-586 KSEMSI
+586 KSEINI
-592 ISNIF
+592 IANIF
-597 FDCTTRV
+597 SDCVTRI

-609 RKERCYQYIESIQS
+609 RKERCYQYIESIQT
-623 Q
+623 

>member
-1 MKILDNLKD
+1 MDNFKNI
-10 MRTVEDI
+10 RTVEDI

-26 TASIL
+26 TASVL
-31 LDNMESDDIILLR
+31 LDNMESDDIVLLR

-98 TNSHLPVGVLLARK
+98 TDSHLPVGVLLARK
-112 YENVRESIP
+112 YENVKESIP

-133 EQFHSPETISI
+133 KQFHSPKIISI
-144 DSKFYFDKSGSGEKR
+144 DSKFYFDKFGGREKR

-168 DKEYVFEIQLNTTFL
+168 DKEYAFEIQLNTTFL

-198 SILWIFKYFP
+198 SILWIFKNFP

-255 HVDGWK
+255 LVDGWK

-266 NAKIITLEDLTYADN
+266 NTKIVTIEDLTYTGN

-292 RENARQELEWKK
+292 KENAKRELERKK
-304 EEYLLEQREIQR
+304 EEYLLEQRNIQK
-316 IQKQEQERLAKKEW
+316 IQKQEQERLAKKEQ
-330 VKKQKISRCRTLINL
+330 VKKQKISRCRTLINT
-345 IQSDINY
+345 IQSIIDC
-352 LEERQSELSINRKE
+352 LERQQSELLLKRKVH
-366 FENQIEELEFRNK
+366 ENQIEELEFKNK
-379 EISQILS
+379 EISQVLS
-386 DRIGVIEQMYGY
+386 DIIRFIEQMYDY

-413 LEKYCDISYIKDI
+413 LGRYCDISHVKDI
-426 YCSKIQMI
+426 YCSKIQMF
-434 DRNKCE
+434 DRHKRE
-440 IQTQLETEI
+440 IQIQLETEI

-457 KFSTRNL
+457 KFLTQDI
-464 DGIIYSVIPS
+464 DGVMYSLIPP

-481 VEKFPQ
+481 IEKFPE
-487 EIKIIETKELD
+487 EIKMIETKELG
-498 TIFASG
+498 TIFASS
-504 YIRELP
+504 YIKVLP

-515 RWCMGNKNNSNTFLM
+515 RWCMGSKNNSNTFLM
-530 DMSSRKSNT
+530 DMSSRKSKT

-545 LNSQL
+545 LNNQL
-550 DKISQD
+550 DKISQS
-556 EKICISEL
+556 EKTCISEL
-564 KSDIIQLL
+564 KNDIVQLL
-572 NERQNTNT
+572 YERQNENT

-586 KSEMSI
+586 KSEINI
-592 ISNIF
+592 IANVFS
-597 FDCTTRV
+597 DCVTRI

-609 RKERCYQYIESIQS
+609 RKERCYQYIESIQT
-623 Q
+623 

>member
-1 MKILDNLKD
+1 MDNFKN

-26 TASIL
+26 TASVL
-31 LDNMESDDIILLR
+31 LDNMESDDIVLLR

-98 TNSHLPVGVLLARK
+98 TDSHLPVGVLLARK
-112 YENVRESIP
+112 YENVKESIP

-133 EQFHSPETISI
+133 MQFHSPKIISI
-144 DSKFYFDKSGSGEKR
+144 DSKFYFDKFGGREKR

-168 DKEYVFEIQLNTTFL
+168 DKEYAFEIQLNTTFL

-198 SILWIFKYFP
+198 SILWIFKNFP

-255 HVDGWK
+255 LVDGWK

-266 NAKIITLEDLTYADN
+266 NTKIVTIEDLTYTGN

-292 RENARQELEWKK
+292 KENAKRELERKK
-304 EEYLLEQREIQR
+304 EEYLLEQRKIQK
-316 IQKQEQERLAKKEW
+316 IQKQEQERLAKKEQ
-330 VKKQKISRCRTLINL
+330 VKKQKISRCRTLINT
-345 IQSDINY
+345 IQSNIDC
-352 LEERQSELSINRKE
+352 LERQQSELLLKRKVH
-366 FENQIEELEFRNK
+366 ENQIEELEFKNK

-386 DRIGVIEQMYGY
+386 DIIRFIEQMYDY

-413 LEKYCDISYIKDI
+413 LGRYCDISHVKDV
-426 YCSKIQMI
+426 YCSKIQMF
-434 DRNKCE
+434 DRNKRE

-457 KFSTRNL
+457 KFLTQDI
-464 DGIIYSVIPS
+464 DGVMYSLIPP

-481 VEKFPQ
+481 IEKFPE
-487 EIKIIETKELD
+487 EIKMIETKELG
-498 TIFASG
+498 TIFASS
-504 YIRELP
+504 YIKVLP

-515 RWCMGNKNNSNTFLM
+515 RWCMGSKNNSNTFLM
-530 DMSSRKSNT
+530 DMSSRKSKT

-545 LNSQL
+545 LNNQL
-550 DKISQD
+550 DKISQS
-556 EKICISEL
+556 EKTCISEL
-564 KSDIIQLL
+564 KNYIVQLL
-572 NERQNTNT
+572 YERQNENT

-586 KSEMSI
+586 KSEINI
-592 ISNIF
+592 IANIF
-597 FDCTTRV
+597 SDCVTRI

-609 RKERCYQYIESIQS
+609 RKERCYQYIESIQT
-623 Q
+623 

>member
-1 MKILDNLKD
+1 MDNSKD
-10 MRTVEDI
+10 IRTVEDI
-17 LNLETGENI
+17 LNLETGENT
-26 TASIL
+26 TASAL
-31 LDNMESDDIILLR
+31 LDNMESDDIVLLR

-75 RKNRGK
+75 RKSRGK

-98 TNSHLPVGVLLARK
+98 TNSQLPVGVLLARK
-112 YENVRESIP
+112 YENVKESIP

-133 EQFHSPETISI
+133 EQFHSPKTISI
-144 DSKFYFDKSGSGEKR
+144 DSKFYFDKSGSKEKR
-159 KPDVYAVIG
+159 KPDVYAIIG
-168 DKEYVFEIQLNTTFL
+168 DKEYAFEVQLNTTFL

-198 SILWIFKYFP
+198 SILWIFKSFP
-208 LEDGLQ
+208 LDDELQ

-237 NLSIER
+237 NLSIKNKR
-243 KKLHLRVYYKTF
+243 LQLRVYYKTF
-255 HVDGWK
+255 HLDGWK

-266 NAKIITLEDLTYADN
+266 NTKIITIEDLTYADN

-292 RENARQELEWKK
+292 KENAKRELERKK
-304 EEYLLEQREIQR
+304 EEYLLEQSKIKR
-316 IQKQEQERLAKKEW
+316 IQEQEQEQLAKKEW
-330 VKKQKISRCRTLINL
+330 VKKQKISRFRTLINTM
-345 IQSDINY
+345 QSNIDC
-352 LEERQSELSINRKE
+352 LEEQQSELSIKRKE
-366 FENQIEELEFRNK
+366 LENQIEELELKNK

-386 DRIGVIEQMYGY
+386 DIIRIVEQTYGY

-403 NQSWQYMSNP
+403 SQPWLCMSSP
-413 LEKYCDISYIKDI
+413 LGRYCDISPIKNT
-426 YCSKIQMI
+426 YCPQIQMF
-434 DRNKCE
+434 DRNKRE

-449 LPKKEFIN
+449 LPQKEFIN
-457 KFSTRNL
+457 KFSTCDL
-464 DGIIYSVIPS
+464 DGIMYSVIPL

-487 EIKIIETKELD
+487 EIKMIETKELG
-498 TIFASG
+498 TIFASS
-504 YIRELP
+504 YIKELP

-515 RWCMGNKNNSNTFLM
+515 RWCMGNKKNSNTFLM
-530 DMSSRKSNT
+530 DMSSRKSDT

-550 DKISQD
+550 DKISKD
-556 EKICISEL
+556 EKTCISEL
-564 KSDIIQLL
+564 KNDIIQLL
-572 NERQNTNT
+572 DERLNKNV
-580 ISISKL
+580 ILINKL
-586 KSEMSI
+586 KSEI
-592 ISNIF
+592 NITDNVF
-597 FDCTTRV
+597 GGCTTRI

-609 RKERCYQYIESIQS
+609 RKERCYQCIENVQS

>member
-1 MKILDNLKD
+1 MDNFKNI
-10 MRTVEDI
+10 RTVEDI

-26 TASIL
+26 TASVL

-98 TNSHLPVGVLLARK
+98 TDSHLPVGVLLARK
-112 YENVRESIP
+112 YENVKESIP

-133 EQFHSPETISI
+133 MQFHSPKIISI
-144 DSKFYFDKSGSGEKR
+144 DSKFYFDKFGGREKR

-168 DKEYVFEIQLNTTFL
+168 DKEYAFEIQLNTTFL

-198 SILWIFKYFP
+198 SILWIFKNFP

-255 HVDGWK
+255 LVDGWK

-266 NAKIITLEDLTYADN
+266 NTKIVTIEDLTYTGN

-292 RENARQELEWKK
+292 KENAKRELERKK
-304 EEYLLEQREIQR
+304 EEYLLEQRKIQK
-316 IQKQEQERLAKKEW
+316 IQKQEQERLAKKEQ
-330 VKKQKISRCRTLINL
+330 VKKQKISRCRTLINT
-345 IQSDINY
+345 IQSNIDC
-352 LEERQSELSINRKE
+352 LERQQSELLLKRKIH
-366 FENQIEELEFRNK
+366 ENQIEELEFKNK

-386 DRIGVIEQMYGY
+386 DIIRFIEQMYDY

-413 LEKYCDISYIKDI
+413 LGRYCDISHVKDV
-426 YCSKIQMI
+426 YCSKIQMF
-434 DRNKCE
+434 DRNKRE

-457 KFSTRNL
+457 KFLTQDI
-464 DGIIYSVIPS
+464 DGVMYSLIPP

-481 VEKFPQ
+481 IEKFPE
-487 EIKIIETKELD
+487 EIKMIETKELG
-498 TIFASG
+498 TIFASS
-504 YIRELP
+504 YIKALP

-515 RWCMGNKNNSNTFLM
+515 RWCMGSKNNSNTFLM
-530 DMSSRKSNT
+530 DMSSRKSKT

-545 LNSQL
+545 LNNQL
-550 DKISQD
+550 DKISQS
-556 EKICISEL
+556 EKTCISEL
-564 KSDIIQLL
+564 KNDIVQLL
-572 NERQNTNT
+572 YERQNENT

-586 KSEMSI
+586 KSEINI
-592 ISNIF
+592 IANIF
-597 FDCTTRV
+597 SDCVIRI

-609 RKERCYQYIESIQS
+609 RKERCYQYIESIQT
-623 Q
+623 

>member
-1 MKILDNLKD
+1 MDNFKNI
-10 MRTVEDI
+10 RTVEDI

-26 TASIL
+26 TASVL
-31 LDNMESDDIILLR
+31 LDNMESDDIVLLR

-98 TNSHLPVGVLLARK
+98 TDSHLPVGVLLARK
-112 YENVRESIP
+112 YENVKESIP

-133 EQFHSPETISI
+133 KQFHSPKIISI
-144 DSKFYFDKSGSGEKR
+144 DSKFYFDKFGGREKR

-168 DKEYVFEIQLNTTFL
+168 DKEYAFEIQLNTTFL

-198 SILWIFKYFP
+198 SILWIFKNFP

-255 HVDGWK
+255 LVDGWK

-266 NAKIITLEDLTYADN
+266 NTKIVTIEDLTYTGN

-292 RENARQELEWKK
+292 KENAKRELERKK
-304 EEYLLEQREIQR
+304 EEYLLEQRKIQK
-316 IQKQEQERLAKKEW
+316 IQKQEQERLAKKEQ
-330 VKKQKISRCRTLINL
+330 VKKQKISRCRTLINT
-345 IQSDINY
+345 IQSNIDC
-352 LEERQSELSINRKE
+352 LERQQSELLLKRKVH
-366 FENQIEELEFRNK
+366 ENQIEELEFKNK

-386 DRIGVIEQMYGY
+386 DIIRFIEQMYDY

-413 LEKYCDISYIKDI
+413 LGRYCDISHVKDI
-426 YCSKIQMI
+426 YCSKIQMF
-434 DRNKCE
+434 DRNKRE

-457 KFSTRNL
+457 KFLTQDI
-464 DGIIYSVIPS
+464 DGVMYSLIPP

-481 VEKFPQ
+481 IEKFPE
-487 EIKIIETKELD
+487 EIKMIETKELG
-498 TIFASG
+498 TIFASS
-504 YIRELP
+504 YIKVLP
-510 NISFF
+510 NVSFF
-515 RWCMGNKNNSNTFLM
+515 RWCMGSKNNSNTFLM
-530 DMSSRKSNT
+530 DMSSRKSKT

-545 LNSQL
+545 LNNQL
-550 DKISQD
+550 DKISQG
-556 EKICISEL
+556 EKTCISEL
-564 KSDIIQLL
+564 KNDIVQLL
-572 NERQNTNT
+572 YERQNENT

-586 KSEMSI
+586 KSEINI
-592 ISNIF
+592 IANIF
-597 FDCTTRV
+597 SDCVTRI

-609 RKERCYQYIESIQS
+609 RKERCYQYIESIQT
-623 Q
+623 

>member
-1 MKILDNLKD
+1 MDNFKNI
-10 MRTVEDI
+10 RTVEDI

-26 TASIL
+26 TASVL
-31 LDNMESDDIILLR
+31 LDNMESDDIVLLR

-98 TNSHLPVGVLLARK
+98 TDSHLPVGVLLARK
-112 YENVRESIP
+112 YENVKESIP

-133 EQFHSPETISI
+133 KQFHSPKIISI
-144 DSKFYFDKSGSGEKR
+144 DSKFYFDKFGGREKR

-168 DKEYVFEIQLNTTFL
+168 DKEYAFEIQLNTTFL

-198 SILWIFKYFP
+198 SILWIFKNFP

-255 HVDGWK
+255 LVDGWK

-266 NAKIITLEDLTYADN
+266 NTKIVTIEDLTYTGN

-292 RENARQELEWKK
+292 KENAKRELERKK
-304 EEYLLEQREIQR
+304 EEYLLEQRKIQK
-316 IQKQEQERLAKKEW
+316 IQKQEQERLAKKEQ
-330 VKKQKISRCRTLINL
+330 VKKQKISRCRTLINT
-345 IQSDINY
+345 IQSNIDC
-352 LEERQSELSINRKE
+352 LERQQSELLLKRKVH
-366 FENQIEELEFRNK
+366 ENQIEELEFKNK

-386 DRIGVIEQMYGY
+386 DIIRFIEQMYDY

-413 LEKYCDISYIKDI
+413 LGRYCDISHVKDI
-426 YCSKIQMI
+426 YCSKIQMF
-434 DRNKCE
+434 DRNKRE

-457 KFSTRNL
+457 KFLTQDI
-464 DGIIYSVIPS
+464 DGVMYSLIPP

-481 VEKFPQ
+481 IEKFPE
-487 EIKIIETKELD
+487 EIKMIETKELG
-498 TIFASG
+498 TIFASS
-504 YIRELP
+504 YIKVLP

-515 RWCMGNKNNSNTFLM
+515 RWCMGSKNNSNTFLM
-530 DMSSRKSNT
+530 DMSSRKSKT

-545 LNSQL
+545 LNNQL
-550 DKISQD
+550 DKISQS
-556 EKICISEL
+556 EKTCISEL
-564 KSDIIQLL
+564 KNDIVQLL
-572 NERQNTNT
+572 YERQNENT

-586 KSEMSI
+586 KSEINI
-592 ISNIF
+592 IANIF
-597 FDCTTRV
+597 SDCVTRI

-609 RKERCYQYIESIQS
+609 RKERCYQYIESIQT
-623 Q
+623 

>member
-1 MKILDNLKD
+1 MDNFKNI
-10 MRTVEDI
+10 RTVEDI

-26 TASIL
+26 TASVL

-98 TNSHLPVGVLLARK
+98 TDSHLPVGVLLARK
-112 YENVRESIP
+112 YENVKESIP

-133 EQFHSPETISI
+133 MQFHSPKIISI
-144 DSKFYFDKSGSGEKR
+144 DSKFYFDKFGGREKR

-168 DKEYVFEIQLNTTFL
+168 DKEYAFEIQLNTTFL

-198 SILWIFKYFP
+198 SILWIFKNFP

-231 LDNEML
+231 LDNEIL

-255 HVDGWK
+255 LVDGWK

-266 NAKIITLEDLTYADN
+266 NTKIVTIEDLTYTGN

-292 RENARQELEWKK
+292 KENAKRELERKK
-304 EEYLLEQREIQR
+304 EEYLLEQRKIQK
-316 IQKQEQERLAKKEW
+316 IQKQEQERLAKKEQ
-330 VKKQKISRCRTLINL
+330 VKKQKISRCRTLINT
-345 IQSDINY
+345 IQSNIDC
-352 LEERQSELSINRKE
+352 LERQQSELLLKRKIH
-366 FENQIEELEFRNK
+366 ENQIEELEFKNK
-379 EISQILS
+379 KISQILS
-386 DRIGVIEQMYGY
+386 DIIRFIEQMYDY

-413 LEKYCDISYIKDI
+413 LGRYCDISHVKDV
-426 YCSKIQMI
+426 YCSKIQMF
-434 DRNKCE
+434 DRNKRE

-457 KFSTRNL
+457 KFLTQDI
-464 DGIIYSVIPS
+464 DGVMYSLIPP

-481 VEKFPQ
+481 IEKFPE
-487 EIKIIETKELD
+487 EIKMIETKELG
-498 TIFASG
+498 TIFASS
-504 YIRELP
+504 YIKVLP

-515 RWCMGNKNNSNTFLM
+515 RWCMGSKNNSNTFLM
-530 DMSSRKSNT
+530 DMSSRKSKT

-545 LNSQL
+545 LNNQL
-550 DKISQD
+550 DKISQS
-556 EKICISEL
+556 EKTCISEL
-564 KSDIIQLL
+564 KNDIVQLL
-572 NERQNTNT
+572 YERQNENT

-586 KSEMSI
+586 KSEINI
-592 ISNIF
+592 IANIF
-597 FDCTTRV
+597 SDCVTRI

-609 RKERCYQYIESIQS
+609 RKERCYQYIESIQT
-623 Q
+623 

>member
-1 MKILDNLKD
+1 MDNFKNI
-10 MRTVEDI
+10 RTVEDI

-26 TASIL
+26 TASVL

-98 TNSHLPVGVLLARK
+98 TDSHLPVGVLLARK
-112 YENVRESIP
+112 YENVKESIP

-133 EQFHSPETISI
+133 MQFHSPKIISI
-144 DSKFYFDKSGSGEKR
+144 DSKFYFDKFGGREKR

-168 DKEYVFEIQLNTTFL
+168 DKEYAFEIQLNTTFL

-198 SILWIFKYFP
+198 SILWIFKNFP

-255 HVDGWK
+255 LVDGWK

-266 NAKIITLEDLTYADN
+266 NTKIVTIEDLTYTGN

-292 RENARQELEWKK
+292 KENAKRELERKK
-304 EEYLLEQREIQR
+304 EEYLLEQRKIQK
-316 IQKQEQERLAKKEW
+316 IQKQEQERLAKKEQ
-330 VKKQKISRCRTLINL
+330 VKKQKISRCRTLINT
-345 IQSDINY
+345 IQSNIDC
-352 LEERQSELSINRKE
+352 LERQQSELLLKRKIH
-366 FENQIEELEFRNK
+366 ENQIEELEFKNK

-386 DRIGVIEQMYGY
+386 DIIRFIEQMYDY

-413 LEKYCDISYIKDI
+413 LGRYCDISHVKDV
-426 YCSKIQMI
+426 YCSKIQMF
-434 DRNKCE
+434 DRNKRE

-457 KFSTRNL
+457 KFLTQDI
-464 DGIIYSVIPS
+464 DGVMYSLIPP

-481 VEKFPQ
+481 IEKFPE
-487 EIKIIETKELD
+487 EIKMIETKELG
-498 TIFASG
+498 TIFASS
-504 YIRELP
+504 YIKVLS

-515 RWCMGNKNNSNTFLM
+515 RWCMGSKNNSNTFLM
-530 DMSSRKSNT
+530 DMSSRKSKT

-545 LNSQL
+545 LNNQL
-550 DKISQD
+550 DKISQS
-556 EKICISEL
+556 EKTCISEL
-564 KSDIIQLL
+564 KNDIVQLL
-572 NERQNTNT
+572 YERQNENT

-586 KSEMSI
+586 KSEINI
-592 ISNIF
+592 IANIF
-597 FDCTTRV
+597 SDCVTRI

-609 RKERCYQYIESIQS
+609 RKERCYQYIESIQT
-623 Q
+623 

>member
-1 MKILDNLKD
+1 MDNFKNI
-10 MRTVEDI
+10 RTVEDI

-26 TASIL
+26 TASVL

-98 TNSHLPVGVLLARK
+98 TDSHLPVGVLLARK
-112 YENVRESIP
+112 YENVKESIP

-133 EQFHSPETISI
+133 MQFHSPKIISI
-144 DSKFYFDKSGSGEKR
+144 DSKFYFDKFGGREKR

-168 DKEYVFEIQLNTTFL
+168 DKEYAFEIQLNTTFL

-198 SILWIFKYFP
+198 SILWIFKNFP

-255 HVDGWK
+255 LVDGWK

-266 NAKIITLEDLTYADN
+266 NTKIVTIEDLTYTGN

-292 RENARQELEWKK
+292 KENAKRELERKK
-304 EEYLLEQREIQR
+304 EEYLLEQRKIQK
-316 IQKQEQERLAKKEW
+316 IQKQEQERLAKKEQ
-330 VKKQKISRCRTLINL
+330 VKKQRISRCRTLINT
-345 IQSDINY
+345 IQSNIDC
-352 LEERQSELSINRKE
+352 LERQQSELLLKRKIH
-366 FENQIEELEFRNK
+366 ENQIEELEFKNK

-386 DRIGVIEQMYGY
+386 DIIRFIEQMYDY

-413 LEKYCDISYIKDI
+413 LGRYCDISHVKDV
-426 YCSKIQMI
+426 YCSKIQMF
-434 DRNKCE
+434 DRNKRE

-457 KFSTRNL
+457 KFLTQDI
-464 DGIIYSVIPS
+464 DGVMYSLIPP

-481 VEKFPQ
+481 IEKFPE
-487 EIKIIETKELD
+487 EIKMIETKELG
-498 TIFASG
+498 TIFASS
-504 YIRELP
+504 YIKVLP

-515 RWCMGNKNNSNTFLM
+515 RWCMGSKNNSNTFLM
-530 DMSSRKSNT
+530 DMSSRKSKT

-545 LNSQL
+545 LNNQL
-550 DKISQD
+550 DKISQS
-556 EKICISEL
+556 EKTCISEL
-564 KSDIIQLL
+564 KNDIVQLL
-572 NERQNTNT
+572 YERQNENT

-586 KSEMSI
+586 KSEINI
-592 ISNIF
+592 IANIF
-597 FDCTTRV
+597 SDCVTRI

-609 RKERCYQYIESIQS
+609 RKERCYQYIESIQT
-623 Q
+623 

>member
-1 MKILDNLKD
+1 MDNFKNI
-10 MRTVEDI
+10 RTVEDI

-26 TASIL
+26 TASVL

-98 TNSHLPVGVLLARK
+98 TDSHLPVGVLLARK
-112 YENVRESIP
+112 YENVKESIP

-133 EQFHSPETISI
+133 MQFHSPKIISI
-144 DSKFYFDKSGSGEKR
+144 DSKFYFDKFGGREKR

-168 DKEYVFEIQLNTTFL
+168 DKEYAFEIQLNTTFL

-198 SILWIFKYFP
+198 SILWIFKNFP

-255 HVDGWK
+255 LVDGWK

-266 NAKIITLEDLTYADN
+266 NTKIVTIEDLTYTGN

-292 RENARQELEWKK
+292 KENAKRELERKK
-304 EEYLLEQREIQR
+304 EEYLLEQRKIQK
-316 IQKQEQERLAKKEW
+316 IQKQEQERLAKKEQ
-330 VKKQKISRCRTLINL
+330 VKKQKISRCRTLINT
-345 IQSDINY
+345 IQSNIDC
-352 LEERQSELSINRKE
+352 LERQQSELLLKRKIH
-366 FENQIEELEFRNK
+366 ENQIEELEFKNK
-379 EISQILS
+379 KISQILS
-386 DRIGVIEQMYGY
+386 DIIRFIEQMYDY
-398 LKKCS
+398 LKKCR

-413 LEKYCDISYIKDI
+413 LGRYCDISHVKDV
-426 YCSKIQMI
+426 YCSKIQMF
-434 DRNKCE
+434 DRNKRE

-457 KFSTRNL
+457 KFLTQDI
-464 DGIIYSVIPS
+464 DGVMYSLIPP

-481 VEKFPQ
+481 IEKFPE
-487 EIKIIETKELD
+487 EIKMIETKELG
-498 TIFASG
+498 TIFASS
-504 YIRELP
+504 YIKVLP

-515 RWCMGNKNNSNTFLM
+515 RWCMGSKNNSNTFLM
-530 DMSSRKSNT
+530 DMSSRKSKT

-545 LNSQL
+545 LNNQL
-550 DKISQD
+550 DKISQS
-556 EKICISEL
+556 EKTCISEL
-564 KSDIIQLL
+564 KNDIVQLL
-572 NERQNTNT
+572 YERQNENT

-586 KSEMSI
+586 KSEINI
-592 ISNIF
+592 IANIF
-597 FDCTTRV
+597 SDCVTRI

-609 RKERCYQYIESIQS
+609 RKERCYQYIESIQT
-623 Q
+623 

>member
-1 MKILDNLKD
+1 MDNFKNI
-10 MRTVEDI
+10 RTVEDI

-26 TASIL
+26 TASVL

-98 TNSHLPVGVLLARK
+98 TDSHLPVGVLLARK
-112 YENVRESIP
+112 YENVKESIP

-133 EQFHSPETISI
+133 MQFHSPKIISI
-144 DSKFYFDKSGSGEKR
+144 DSKFYFDKFGGREKR

-168 DKEYVFEIQLNTTFL
+168 DKEYAFEIQLNTTFL

-198 SILWIFKYFP
+198 SILWIFKNFP

-255 HVDGWK
+255 LVDGWK

-266 NAKIITLEDLTYADN
+266 NTKIVTIEDLTYTGN

-292 RENARQELEWKK
+292 KENAKRELERKK
-304 EEYLLEQREIQR
+304 EEYLLEQRKIQK
-316 IQKQEQERLAKKEW
+316 IQKQEQERLAKKEQ
-330 VKKQKISRCRTLINL
+330 VKKQKISRCRTLINT
-345 IQSDINY
+345 IQSNIDC
-352 LEERQSELSINRKE
+352 LERQQSELLLKRKIH
-366 FENQIEELEFRNK
+366 ENQIEELEFKNK
-379 EISQILS
+379 KISQILS
-386 DRIGVIEQMYGY
+386 DIIRFIEQMYDY

-413 LEKYCDISYIKDI
+413 LGRYCDISHVKDV
-426 YCSKIQMI
+426 YCSKIQMF
-434 DRNKCE
+434 DRNKRE

-457 KFSTRNL
+457 KFLTQDI
-464 DGIIYSVIPS
+464 DGVMYSLIPP

-481 VEKFPQ
+481 IEKFPE
-487 EIKIIETKELD
+487 EIKMIETKELG
-498 TIFASG
+498 TIFASS
-504 YIRELP
+504 YIKVLP

-515 RWCMGNKNNSNTFLM
+515 RWCMGSKNNSNTFLM
-530 DMSSRKSNT
+530 DMSSRKSKT

-545 LNSQL
+545 LNNQL
-550 DKISQD
+550 DKISQS
-556 EKICISEL
+556 EKTCISEL
-564 KSDIIQLL
+564 KNDIVQLL
-572 NERQNTNT
+572 YERQNENT

-586 KSEMSI
+586 KSEINI
-592 ISNIF
+592 IANIF
-597 FDCTTRV
+597 SDCVTRI

-609 RKERCYQYIESIQS
+609 RKERCYQYIESIQT
-623 Q
+623 